1 MTSVEIRVYAVDD
14 NLVEPD
20 ETFQLTLTGFWI
32 ADGQGGYVE
41 QNDNLNQSVS
51 GSIID
56 DNDAYTAAIGDV
68 SLKNQTTFTEN
79 KNVGGCGCQDVISV
93 TQVGKIVLSFQVNIT
108 ADPGASDDVTLTG
121 TFGDQSFTA
130 TQSFHKTD
138 DSSDP
143 IVLEFNFDFDAET
156 IHSDP
161 EGYEDKSAKYA
172 ISVTGTTHGDPPI
185 KRMTNA
191 PVTKSGK
198 IYYGKNEAKVSSTP
212 KLETGPDGLLLV
224 SSNKGYFFD
233 NDGLGGYV
241 TPEGSFG
248 GLTAISGGYQYVDD
262 NNTVY
267 VFDGDGYI
275 LTETDSK
282 GRVTTYYYITYNGK
296 KLVSTIERPFMTT
309 SFSYTGDKV
318 TNASTSTGDW
328 LSLSYT
334 GNLLTSITEADPDGT
349 AGPLPA
355 PVTTYG
361 YDAYDRLTTKTVNG
375 LTTTYTYDSTGR
387 LASVESPDGSI
398 VDYVSAQ
405 QSAVSTGTAL
415 ETVTNEEGISVKYG
429 YDSFGNITREEDAL
443 GNVTIYERDANGL
456 LLKKTL
462 PDPDGTGGP
471 LESPVYE
478 YTYDSRGNML
488 TETLPDLSVRTWVYH
503 TTWNQPIKY
512 TDAEGHITTYTY
524 DSTYELM
531 LTETKVIGQIDDG
544 INLETDDQ
552 TTTYTYTS
560 APTLSTDP
568 PRGLV
573 ESVTTP
579 DGIVTEYE
587 YNAMGLRTE
596 TTYAVGTS
604 DEASTSS
611 TYSTEGWLL
620 TRTDELGN
628 TTTYTYDDIG
638 RQLTMTTEDP
648 DGAGSLNETVTTY
661 TYNPQGL
668 KKTEDVNGRTTT
680 YTYDTYGRLTKITE
694 EDPDGAGSLTEPET
708 TYTYDSDGNVLT
720 TTDPLGNV
728 TTNVYTDGLLTSVT
742 SPDPDGSGEP
752 LAAPVTSYTYD
763 AMGRVLTMTNPLGNV
778 TTYAYDNLG
787 RRISVTMP
795 DPDGAGSLVSLVST
809 TAYDSLNRVI
819 SQTNFDGTTT
829 TYTYDSEGNKLT
841 ETTALGT
848 TTYEYDELNR
858 LVEVETAD
866 PDGTGTLTAL
876 VTTYAYTVGG
886 QMASMTTSKGTTT
899 YTYDNRRRRTSTT
912 LPDPDGAGDQT
923 APVTSTTYDA
933 AGNVLAETDALGYIT
948 QYEYD
953 ALNRV
958 IRTTTGVSSDI
969 IDFDDYTIGSYAPGE
984 TSPGATYSVED
995 DGATLELNGN
1005 IWRHI
1010 DFPYTVTADTVLEFD
1025 YESDAEGEI
1034 QGIGLNPT
1042 LTLGNWTFIQVYGTQ
1057 PWGNPSF
1064 DDDYD
1069 PGTSTV
1075 KHYRISLGSSFI
1087 GSYNYM
1093 VFANDHDAAPQDSNS
1108 IFSNIKIYEA
1118 NTVTYEYDEFGQL
1131 VAQTDPNHGTTAY
1144 EYDNLGRRT
1153 KIIYA
1158 DPDKTGGLTSPEV
1171 SYAYDAA
1178 GQMTEMTDELGQ
1190 TTVYEY
1196 DNLGRQISVTLPDPD
1211 GAGAATSP
1219 VTTYSYDAA
1228 SQLLSVTDPLS
1239 RTTSYTYDSMGRRL
1253 TETLPDPDGAGT
1265 QTAPVTTYT
1274 YNTQGQLESVTDAA
1288 SQTVSYTYN
1297 SAGLTATM
1305 TDPRGTTVY
1314 AYDALGRQIAMFEPD
1329 PDGAGAQLAPVTLTQ
1344 YNDDGEVASVTT
1356 RDGKTSYT
1364 YDNLGRVVTV
1374 TQVDPD
1380 DVGLGV
1386 GSGIGSG
1393 TGATGSASGGPEIV
1407 VTDGVLL
1414 GQVLTDGSSTVSFG
1428 TVDVGHSAIRTFEIT
1443 NIGDSLLSISSFA
1456 LPSDFKIISYSDAEI
1471 AAGES
1476 TTITIQF
1483 TPTSV
1488 ASYSVA
1494 LTIYNDDSDESSFE
1508 VQLTGTG
1515 QASTNG
1521 SELAAS
1527 MTYAYDAVGRTTSQT
1542 DALGNATS
1550 YEYDNLGRLVK
1561 KTDAEE
1567 GETTYTYDANGNR
1580 LTLTDPEDNTTTW
1593 TYDALNR
1600 MVTDTNELGDTRT
1613 YTYNAAGNQTGYLDR
1628 NGRDT
1633 RYYYDNLQRLT
1644 TEIWREGG
1652 IVVRSLNYAYD
1663 AASQLTSASDP
1674 AATYTFTYDNLGR
1687 NTSTEHDL
1695 AALGFDVV
1703 VDETYD
1709 ALGRRTGLA
1718 AEIDG
1723 TDDLVNSYAYDYLN
1737 RMTQVTQGSQAGG
1750 NVVAEK
1756 RANFSYDAE
1765 DKGQFTSISRYADL
1779 AGSEL
1784 VATST
1789 YGYDAAD
1796 RITSLTHADSSSST
1810 LAGYTWGY
1818 DEGNRLTDFTVAGYS
1833 AEDATYTYDD
1843 TDQLTGADRS
1853 GTTSDESYTYDEN
1866 GNRTGGSYSTG
1877 DNNQILSDGTY
1888 NYTYDD
1894 EGNRL
1899 TKTNISTGE
1908 VIEYTWDN
1916 RSRLVNI
1923 TTKTSGGTITHEVDY
1938 TYDIFNRRI
1947 GKTIDADGDG
1957 AGTATEEIYIY
1968 DGLREEQGNAGDH
1981 ILLAFDE
1988 SDDLTDRFLY
1998 GPNVDQVLAS
2008 EEVTSTASA
2017 GDVLWALTDHL
2028 GTVRDVVDYNAG
2040 TNTTTVQNH
2049 LTYDAFGNITAE
2061 TNAAVDFLF
2070 AFTGRERDEESDLQ
2084 YNRARYYDAAI
2095 GKWVA
2100 EDPIGFAGGDSNL
2113 SRYVNN
2119 QTPSSLDP
2127 SGFIDTTPLHITFGF
2142 KDYKLEYVD
2151 FQLSMTDFAN
2161 RNWKSPLFF
2170 TKADGTVVEE
2180 YGLAS
2185 HEITSETDVRFSY
2198 GYDKDLGCRTVEVS
2212 SVYLNYT
2219 AHLKTRVVNWTN
2231 APKQYR
2237 QTFKQFQDA
2246 VIEHEKGHHF
2256 QNRHLV
2262 STMNQELK
2270 KLNIKL
2276 NTYGP
2281 QPFRSESERQLLET
2295 RLRKLY
2301 EQEAK
2306 YAAETELAYSHEV
2319 PYKNANGE
2327 EETLKIDTT
2336 DLMEQFRWRSYVLQY
2351 KYHEDVGD
2359 SIDIYKFFEE
2369 EEEKKKA
2376 GGLR

>member
-1 MTSVEIRVYAVDD
+1 MTS
-14 NLVEPD
+14 
-20 ETFQLTLTGFWI
+20 
-32 ADGQGGYVE
+32 
-41 QNDNLNQSVS
+41 
-51 GSIID
+51 
-56 DNDAYTAAIGDV
+56 
-68 SLKNQTTFTEN
+68 
-79 KNVGGCGCQDVISV
+79 
-93 TQVGKIVLSFQVNIT
+93 IT
-108 ADPGASDDVTLTG
+108 
-121 TFGDQSFTA
+121 
-130 TQSFHKTD
+130 
-138 DSSDP
+138 
-143 IVLEFNFDFDAET
+143 
-156 IHSDP
+156 
-161 EGYEDKSAKYA
+161 
-172 ISVTGTTHGDPPI
+172 
-185 KRMTNA
+185 
-191 PVTKSGK
+191 
-198 IYYGKNEAKVSSTP
+198 
-212 KLETGPDGLLLV
+212 
-224 SSNKGYFFD
+224 
-233 NDGLGGYV
+233 
-241 TPEGSFG
+241 
-248 GLTAISGGYQYVDD
+248 GGYQLVDAD
-262 NNTVY
+262 NSTY
-267 VFDGDGYI
+267 VFDSNGYVQ
-275 LTETDSK
+275 TMTDAK
-282 GRVTTYYYITYNGK
+282 GRVTTYTYTTSGTK
-296 KLVSTIERPFMTT
+296 TLISEIESPFYTA
-309 SFSYTGDKV
+309 SFSYTDGKLV
-318 TNASTSTGDW
+318 SATSTDGAY
-328 LSLSYT
+328 LSLSYSSGRLST
-334 GNLLTSITEADPDGT
+334 ATQQDPDGG
-349 AGPLPA
+349 GPLSA
-355 PVTTYG
+355 PVRTYT
-361 YDAYDRLTTKTVNG
+361 YDGNGRLSTRTGPGTLV
-375 LTTTYTYDSTGR
+375 TTYTYDSTGR
-387 LASVESPDGSI
+387 LASVTESGGEETEYTSQ
-398 VDYVSAQ
+398 Q
-405 QSAVSTGTAL
+405 QSSLSGGLPV
-415 ETVTNEEGISVKYG
+415 ETTIDSRGVEIVRD
-429 YDSFGNITREEDAL
+429 YDRFRNITSEMDAL
-443 GNVTIYERDANGL
+443 GNFTYYIRDENGL
-456 LLKKTL
+456 LLKKIL
-462 PDPDGTGGP
+462 PDPDGTGP
-471 LESPVYE
+471 LESPIYE

-503 TTWNQPIKY
+503 ATWNQPIKY

-524 DSTYELM
+524 DATYELK

-568 PRGLV
+568 PQGLV
-573 ESVTTP
+573 ETVTTP
-579 DGIVTEYE
+579 DAIETAYE
-587 YNAMGLRTE
+587 YDEVGHRTK
-596 TTYAVGTS
+596 TTFAVGTS
-604 DEASTSS
+604 DEAFATS

-620 TRTDELGN
+620 TQTDELGN

-638 RQLTMTTEDP
+638 RQLTMTTPDP
-648 DGAGSLNETVTTY
+648 DGAGSLSATVTTY
-661 TYNPQGL
+661 TYNAQGL
-668 KKTEDVNGRTTT
+668 KETEDVNGRTTT
-680 YTYDTYGRLTKITE
+680 YAYDSNGRLTSVTE
-694 EDPDGAGSLTEPET
+694 EDPDNTGPLSAPVTS
-708 TYTYDSDGNVLT
+708 YTYDSDGNVLT

-728 TTNVYTDGLLTSVT
+728 TTNAYTDGLLTSVT
-742 SPDPDGSGEP
+742 SPDPDGAGALSS
-752 LAAPVTSYTYD
+752 PVTSYTYD
-763 AMGRVLTMTNPLGNV
+763 AMGRVLTMTDALSRV

-787 RRISVTMP
+787 RQTSVTMP
-795 DPDGAGSLVSLVST
+795 DPDGAGSLDSLVST
-809 TAYDSLNRVI
+809 TAYDSLNRVV
-819 SQTNFDGTTT
+819 SQTSFDGTTT

-866 PDGTGTLTAL
+866 PDGTGSLTAL

-923 APVTSTTYDA
+923 APVTSTTYNA
-933 AGNVLAETDALGYIT
+933 AGNVLTETDALGYIT
-948 QYEYD
+948 EYEYD

-958 IRTTTGVSSDI
+958 IRTTTGI
-969 IDFDDYTIGSYAPGE
+969 PQTIDFDDYTIGSYDPGQ
-984 TSPGATYSVED
+984 TSPGATYSVEE

-1010 DFPYTVTADTVLEFD
+1010 DFPYTVTADTILEFD
-1025 YESDAEGEI
+1025 FESDVEGEV

-1042 LTLGNWTFIQVYGTQ
+1042 LTLGNGTFIQVYGTQ
-1057 PWGNPSF
+1057 PWGNSNF

-1069 PGTSTV
+1069 PGASTV
-1075 KHYRISLGSSFI
+1075 KHYKVRLGDYFT
-1087 GSYNYM
+1087 GSYNYL
-1093 VFANDHDAAPQDSNS
+1093 VFANDHDLAPQDSNS
-1108 IFSNIKIYEA
+1108 IFSNIKIYEE

-1131 VAQTDPNHGTTAY
+1131 IAQTDPNHETTTY
-1144 EYDNLGRRT
+1144 EYDDLGRQT
-1153 KIIYA
+1153 AVIYA
-1158 DPDKTGGLTSPEV
+1158 DPDGPGSQASPEV
-1171 SYAYDAA
+1171 AYVYDAA
-1178 GQMTEMTDELGQ
+1178 GQMTEMTDELGN
-1190 TTVYEY
+1190 TTTYAY

-1211 GAGAATSP
+1211 GAGALTSP

-1228 SQLLSVTDPLS
+1228 SQLLSVTDPLG
-1239 RTTSYTYDSMGRRL
+1239 RTTSYTYDNMGRRL
-1253 TETLPDPDGAGT
+1253 TETLPDPDGGGT
-1265 QTAPVTTYT
+1265 QTPPVTTYT
-1274 YNTQGQLESVTDAA
+1274 YNTQGQLDSVTDAA

-1297 SAGLTATM
+1297 SAGMMATM

-1356 RDGKTSYT
+1356 RDGRTSYT

-1414 GQVLTDGSSTVSFG
+1414 GQVLTDGSSTISFG

-1483 TPTSV
+1483 TPMSV

-1494 LTIYNDDSDESSFE
+1494 LTIYNDDADESSFE

-1521 SELAAS
+1521 SDVAAS
-1527 MTYAYDAVGRTTSQT
+1527 MTYAYDAVGRTTSET
-1542 DALGNATS
+1542 DALSNTTS
-1550 YEYDNLGRLVK
+1550 YEYNNLGRLVK
-1561 KTDAEE
+1561 KTDAEG

-1600 MVTDTNELGDTRT
+1600 MVTDTNELGKTRS
-1613 YTYNAAGNQTGYLDR
+1613 YRYDAAGNIKQYIDRTGHII
-1628 NGRDT
+1628 
-1633 RYYYDNLQRLT
+1633 RYFYDDLQRLT
-1644 TEIWREGG
+1644 LEQWRVDLVTP
-1652 IVVRSLNYAYD
+1652 IRYLTYKYD
-1663 AASQLTSASDP
+1663 AASQLIEASDP
-1674 AATYTFTYDNLGR
+1674 DATYTFTYDNLGR
-1687 NTSTEHDL
+1687 NTSTEHEL
-1695 AALGFDVV
+1695 TALGFDVV
-1703 VDETYD
+1703 IDETYD

-1737 RMTQVTQGSQAGG
+1737 RMTQVTQGSQSGG

-1779 AGSEL
+1779 AGTEL

-1789 YGYDAAD
+1789 YGYDSAD
-1796 RITSLTHADSSSST
+1796 QVTSITHTDSGSST
-1810 LAGYTWGY
+1810 LAGYTYGY
-1818 DEGNRLTDFTVAGYS
+1818 DAANRLTDFTVAGYS

-1908 VIEYTWDN
+1908 VIEYEWDYRN
-1916 RSRLVNI
+1916 RLVTI
-1923 TTKTSGGTITHEVDY
+1923 TTKTSGGTVTHEVDY

-1947 GKTIDADGDG
+1947 GKTIDADGAG

-1968 DGLREEQGNAGDH
+1968 DGLREERGAAGDH

-2017 GDVLWALTDHL
+2017 GDTLWALTDHL
-2028 GTVRDVVDYNAG
+2028 GTVRDLVDYNAG
-2040 TNTTTVQNH
+2040 TDTTTVQNH

-2084 YNRARYYDAAI
+2084 YNRARYFDAPI
-2095 GKWVA
+2095 GKWIS
-2100 EDPIGFAGGDSNL
+2100 EDPLGFKALDENL
-2113 SRYVNN
+2113 SRYVSNSPIN
-2119 QTPSSLDP
+2119 SIDP
-2127 SGFIDTTPLHITFGF
+2127 SGLYEGASE
-2142 KDYKLEYVD
+2142 K
-2151 FQLSMTDFAN
+2151 QL
-2161 RNWKSPLFF
+2161 
-2170 TKADGTVVEE
+2170 GE
-2180 YGLAS
+2180 
-2185 HEITSETDVRFSY
+2185 
-2198 GYDKDLGCRTVEVS
+2198 
-2212 SVYLNYT
+2212 
-2219 AHLKTRVVNWTN
+2219 TRVVALQSAFTPATLDSHPNSVDFSL
-2231 APKQYR
+2231 KSI
-2237 QTFKQFQDA
+2237 A
-2246 VIEHEKGHHF
+2246 VISMLNLIPKPKVDSMRGLALGKLKRHVQNMAGGYSGSSSNIYKEILKLLESIDAKKFSQGRVHVWVQVQHQEVKCDNPIYGSLPFIAIPYTYSWYATKTEWVQVDYTQLPWWKKVNQPGHTANNAATF
-2256 QNRHLV
+2256 GGDLYLSLLSLNDVEQILDQAEEAAIEE
-2262 STMNQELK
+2262 QEK
-2270 KLNIKL
+2270 KL
-2276 NTYGP
+2276 
-2281 QPFRSESERQLLET
+2281 QL
-2295 RLRKLY
+2295 
-2301 EQEAK
+2301 Q
-2306 YAAETELAYSHEV
+2306 
-2319 PYKNANGE
+2319 
-2327 EETLKIDTT
+2327 
-2336 DLMEQFRWRSYVLQY
+2336 
-2351 KYHEDVGD
+2351 
-2359 SIDIYKFFEE
+2359 
-2369 EEEKKKA
+2369 
-2376 GGLR
+2376 